1 MGPGRGQ
8 GGMGMGGGPG
18 FGPRP
23 RARDDVALEKQRAR
37 GKLSGKGEINEVIEF
52 RGLPDEVEARAE
64 LVEMT
69 RAAAQ
74 EAEEALGREE
84 IPRRRREA
92 VRSYFESVQPK

>member
-1 MGPGRGQ
+1 
-8 GGMGMGGGPG
+8 
-18 FGPRP
+18 
-23 RARDDVALEKQRAR
+23 
-37 GKLSGKGEINEVIEF
+37 
-52 RGLPDEVEARAE
+52 VEARAE